1 MLDGTQELEIVNR
14 KQSSDM
20 VQCALERS
28 FSVESG
34 LEGSKTDGKEN
45 RFQGRSQGIGQ
56 NRQKN

>member
-1 MLDGTQELEIVNR
+1 
-14 KQSSDM
+14 M

-28 FSVESG
+28 FSVENG
-34 LEGSKTDGKEN
+34 LEGSKTDGREN